1 MAVNDD
7 EWKALRG
14 HVSSGF
20 SRPSTVWTEL
30 KFKLMFGTKNIF
42 LGHLVGSLLVSSVI
56 SGEINTMISVIHVMY
71 LSLSRNE
78 TQKQF
83 RICSPW
89 KFSGSEAECDASLF
103 TARLLAALPLLL

>member
-30 KFKLMFGTKNIF
+30 KFKLMFSGWNKKDFYFWAPCGIF
-42 LGHLVGSLLVSSVI
+42 TGFKCKLL
-56 SGEINTMISVIHVMY
+56 
-71 LSLSRNE
+71 
-78 TQKQF
+78 
-83 RICSPW
+83 
-89 KFSGSEAECDASLF
+89 
-103 TARLLAALPLLL
+103 

>member
-30 KFKLMFGTKNIF
+30 KFKLMFSGWNKKDF
-42 LGHLVGSLLVSSVI
+42 FFGHLVGSLLVSSV
-56 SGEINTMISVIHVMY
+56 SCC
-71 LSLSRNE
+71 NE

-83 RICSPW
+83 RICSPRQ
-89 KFSGSEAECDASLF
+89 FSGSEF
-103 TARLLAALPLLL
+103 TTYFFRLEVNFPDKQSMMHRCLLPIS